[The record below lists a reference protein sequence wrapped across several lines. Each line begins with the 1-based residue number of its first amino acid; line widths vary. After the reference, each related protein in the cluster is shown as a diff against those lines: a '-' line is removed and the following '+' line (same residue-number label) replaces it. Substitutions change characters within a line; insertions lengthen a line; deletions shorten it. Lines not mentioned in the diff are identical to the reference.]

1 MARGK
6 KNDKQYFV
14 ITIGLDCTDLD
25 IKILNKRFEIARHMY
40 NKTLAHAIKR
50 LSLLRKDK
58 NYREFLSIYH
68 DLKLKISKISCRP
81 HGDSKTKEEKELK
94 KLEKEFKYVKK
105 ELTDLQ
111 RTYGLSEFQL
121 HEFIA
126 VSKRNFERNIDINTA
141 QAIASTVWKSISTNL
156 FGNSKKCHFKKHGT
170 LTSVEGKTNKS
181 GIILRKKKI
190 TKTRL
195 SKKDKQNP
203 KKKQKLIKETVEKDC
218 LVWNGLQIP
227 VKYRKDDLFI
237 QECIELYKPQYCR
250 IVKKIVKGEDKFYLQ
265 LIIEGVAPSKRKN
278 DGSFRNEINSK
289 KTVGRVG
296 IDIGTQTIATVSKN
310 KCRLMEF
317 APKSNQFDREIFL
330 TQRALDRSR
339 RTTNPNNY
347 NKDGTIK
354 QGIKIPDGHVAN
366 GKARCSK
373 LNWVRSKG
381 YMKLIY
387 KLKELYRLKSVYVE
401 HSHNILANQILIE
414 GSDIFVENMNYKALS
429 KRAKFKEGEEL
440 NKKGKNKRKK
450 RFGKSIGNKSP
461 GKFLT
466 VLNTKLQYQ
475 GKSLNKVNNYTFKAS
490 QYNHIDNE
498 YKKENLNTRNKI
510 IGKRKVQRD
519 LYSAFL
525 MYCSNDDLQTAN
537 QEMCIKEFDNFIK
550 NHNIEI
556 ARLTGLKKDGTKFPS
571 SMGIK

>member
-1 MARGK
+1 MARGNR
-6 KNDKQYFV
+6 NDKQYFV
-14 ITIGLDCTDLD
+14 VTIGLDCTDLD
-25 IKILNKRFEIARHMY
+25 TKILNKRFEIARHMY

-58 NYREFLSIYH
+58 KYKEL
-68 DLKLKISKISCRP
+68 LKIYYDLDSKISR
-81 HGDSKTKEEKELK
+81 TKEEKELK
-94 KLEKEFKYVKK
+94 KLEKEFKSIKK

-111 RTYGLSEFQL
+111 RTFGLSEFQL
-121 HEFIA
+121 HDFIS

-141 QAIASTVWKSISTNL
+141 QAIASTVWKSISSNL
-156 FGNSKKCHFKKHGT
+156 FRDGKKCHFKKHGT

-203 KKKQKLIKETVEKDC
+203 NKKQKLIKETIEKDC
-218 LVWNGLQIP
+218 LIWNGLQIP

-237 QECIELYKPQYCR
+237 QECIECYKPQYCR
-250 IVKKIVKGEDKFYLQ
+250 IVKKIVKGKDKFYLQ
-265 LIIEGVAPSKRKN
+265 LIIDGVAPPKRKK
-278 DGSFRNEINSK
+278 DGSFRNPINST
-289 KTVGRVG
+289 KTEIEKHIANGEAYCSNGRVG

-310 KCRLMEF
+310 KCRLIEL

-330 TQRALDRSR
+330 TQRALNRSR
-339 RTTNPNNY
+339 RTINPNNY

-354 QGIKIPDGHVAN
+354 RGIKLSWI
-366 GKARCSK
+366 
-373 LNWVRSKG
+373 RSKS

-387 KLKELYRLKSVYVE
+387 KLKELHRLKSAYVE
-401 HSHNILANQILIE
+401 HSHNALANEILAE

-466 VLNTKLQYQ
+466 ILNTKLQYQ

-498 YKKENLNTRNKI
+498 YKKESLNSRNKI

-525 MYCSNDDLQTAN
+525 IYCSNDDLQTAN
-537 QEMCIKEFDNFIK
+537 QEMCNKEFDNFIK
-550 NHNIEI
+550 NHNLEI
-556 ARLTGLKKDGTKFPS
+556 DRLTHLKKDGVKLPS

>member
-14 ITIGLDCTDLD
+14 VTIGLDCTDLD

-40 NKTLAHAIKR
+40 NKTLSHAIKR

-58 NYREFLSIYH
+58 KYKEFLVLYH
-68 DLKLKISKISCRP
+68 NLDSKISKISCRP
-81 HGDSKTKEEKELK
+81 HSDSKTKDEKELK
-94 KLEKEFKYVKK
+94 KLEKEFNSIKK

-111 RTYGLSEFQL
+111 RAFGLSEFQL
-121 HEFIA
+121 HDFIA

-141 QAIASTVWKSISTNL
+141 QAIASTVWKSISSNL
-156 FGNSKKCHFKKHGT
+156 FRDGKKCHFKKYGT

-190 TKTRL
+190 TTTRL

-203 KKKQKLIKETVEKDC
+203 NKKQKLIKETIEKDC

-237 QECIELYKPQYCR
+237 QESLELYKPQYCR
-250 IVKKIVKGEDKFYLQ
+250 IVKKVVKGKDKFYLQ
-265 LIIEGVAPSKRKN
+265 FIIEGVAPPKRKK
-278 DGSFRNEINSK
+278 DGSFRNETNSK
-289 KTVGRVG
+289 KTEGRVG

-310 KCRLMEF
+310 KCRLVEL

-339 RTTNPNNY
+339 RATNPNNY

-354 QGIKIPDGHVAN
+354 RGI
-366 GKARCSK
+366 R

-381 YMKLIY
+381 YIKLIY
-387 KLKELYRLKSVYVE
+387 KLKELHRLKSAYVE
-401 HSHNILANQILIE
+401 HSHNILANQILAE

-466 VLNTKLQYQ
+466 ILNTKLQYQ

-490 QYNHIDNE
+490 QYNHVTNE
-498 YKKENLNTRNKI
+498 YKKESLNTRNKV
-510 IGKRKVQRD
+510 IGKQKVQRD

-525 MYCSNDDLQTAN
+525 MYCSNDALQSAN
-537 QEMCIKEFDNFIK
+537 QEMCNKEFNNFIK
-550 NHNIEI
+550 NHNLEI
-556 ARLTGLKKDGTKFPS
+556 DRLTQLKKDGVKLPS

>member
-14 ITIGLDCTDLD
+14 VTIGLDCTDLD

-58 NYREFLSIYH
+58 KYKELLVLYH
-68 DLKLKISKISCRP
+68 DLDSKI
-81 HGDSKTKEEKELK
+81 SKTKEEKELK
-94 KLEKEFKYVKK
+94 KLEKKFNSIKK
-105 ELTDLQ
+105 ELTNLQ
-111 RTYGLSEFQL
+111 RAFGLSEFQL
-121 HEFIA
+121 HDFIT

-141 QAIASTVWKSISTNL
+141 QAIASTVWKSISSNL
-156 FGNSKKCHFKKHGT
+156 FRDGKKCHFKKYGT
-170 LTSVEGKTNKS
+170 LTSVEGKDNKS
-181 GIILRKKKI
+181 GILLRKKKI

-203 KKKQKLIKETVEKDC
+203 KKKQKLIKETIEKDC

-237 QECIELYKPQYCR
+237 QECIECYKPQYCR
-250 IVKKIVKGEDKFYLQ
+250 IVKKVVKGKDKFYIQ
-265 LIIEGVAPSKRKN
+265 LIVEGVAPPKRKK
-278 DGSFRNEINSK
+278 DGSFRNPINSI
-289 KTVGRVG
+289 KTEGTVG
-296 IDIGTQTIATVSKN
+296 IDIGIQTIATVSKN
-310 KCRLMEF
+310 KCRLMEL

-339 RTTNPNNY
+339 RATNPNNY

-354 QGIKIPDGHVAN
+354 RGV
-366 GKARCSK
+366 K
-373 LNWVRSKG
+373 LNWVRSKN
-381 YMKLIY
+381 YMKLLY
-387 KLKELYRLKSVYVE
+387 KLKELYRLKSAYVE
-401 HSHNILANQILIE
+401 HSHNTLANELISE
-414 GSDIFVENMNYKALS
+414 GSDIFVENMNYKTLS
-429 KRAKFKEGEEL
+429 KRAKFKEGEEK

-466 VLNTKLQYQ
+466 ILNTKLQYQ

-490 QYNHIDNE
+490 QYHHDKDE
-498 YKKENLNTRNKI
+498 YIKDSLNTRNKEI
-510 IGKRKVQRD
+510 AGNKVQRD

-525 MYCSNDDLQTAN
+525 IYCSNDDLQTVN
-537 QEMCIKEFDNFIK
+537 RELCIKEFDNFMK
-550 NHNIEI
+550 NHNLEI
-556 ARLTGLKKDGTKFPS
+556 DRLIQLKKDGVKLPS

>member
-1 MARGK
+1 MARGNR
-6 KNDKQYFV
+6 NDKQYFV
-14 ITIGLDCTDLD
+14 VTIGLDCTDLD

-58 NYREFLSIYH
+58 KYKEL
-68 DLKLKISKISCRP
+68 LKIYYDLDSKISR
-81 HGDSKTKEEKELK
+81 TKEEKELK
-94 KLEKEFKYVKK
+94 KLEKEFKSIKK

-111 RTYGLSEFQL
+111 RTFGLSEFQL
-121 HEFIA
+121 HDFIS
-126 VSKRNFERNIDINTA
+126 VSKRNFERNIDISTA
-141 QAIASTVWKSISTNL
+141 QAIASTVWKSISSNL
-156 FGNSKKCHFKKHGT
+156 FRDGKKCHFKKHGT

-203 KKKQKLIKETVEKDC
+203 NKKQKLIKETIEKDC

-237 QECIELYKPQYCR
+237 QECIECYKPQYCR
-250 IVKKIVKGEDKFYLQ
+250 IVKKIVKGKDKFYLQ
-265 LIIEGVAPSKRKN
+265 LIIYGVAPPKRKK
-278 DGSFRNEINSK
+278 DGSFRNPINST
-289 KTVGRVG
+289 KTEIEKHISNGEAHCSNGRVG

-310 KCRLMEF
+310 KCRLIEL

-330 TQRALDRSR
+330 TQRALNRSR

-354 QGIKIPDGHVAN
+354 RGIKLSWI
-366 GKARCSK
+366 
-373 LNWVRSKG
+373 RSKS

-387 KLKELYRLKSVYVE
+387 KLKELHRLKSAYVE
-401 HSHNILANQILIE
+401 HSHNALANEILAE

-466 VLNTKLQYQ
+466 ILNTKLQYQ

-498 YKKENLNTRNKI
+498 YKKESLNSRNKI

-525 MYCSNDDLQTAN
+525 IYCSNDDLQTAN
-537 QEMCIKEFDNFIK
+537 EEMCNKEFDNFIK
-550 NHNIEI
+550 NHNLEI
-556 ARLTGLKKDGTKFPS
+556 DRLTHLKKDGIKLPY

>member
-14 ITIGLDCTDLD
+14 VTIGLDCTDLD

-58 NYREFLSIYH
+58 KYKELLVLYH
-68 DLKLKISKISCRP
+68 DLDSKI
-81 HGDSKTKEEKELK
+81 SKTKEEKELK
-94 KLEKEFKYVKK
+94 KLEKKFNSIKK
-105 ELTDLQ
+105 ELTNLQ
-111 RTYGLSEFQL
+111 RAFGLSEFQL
-121 HEFIA
+121 HDFIT

-141 QAIASTVWKSISTNL
+141 QAIASTVWKSISSNL
-156 FGNSKKCHFKKHGT
+156 FRDGKKCHFKKYGT
-170 LTSVEGKTNKS
+170 LTSVEGKDNKS
-181 GIILRKKKI
+181 GILLRKKKI

-203 KKKQKLIKETVEKDC
+203 KKKQKLIKETIEKDC

-237 QECIELYKPQYCR
+237 QECIECYKPQYCR
-250 IVKKIVKGEDKFYLQ
+250 IVKKVVKGKDKFYIQ
-265 LIIEGVAPSKRKN
+265 LIVEGVAPPKRKK
-278 DGSFRNEINSK
+278 DGSFRNPINSI
-289 KTVGRVG
+289 KTEGTVG
-296 IDIGTQTIATVSKN
+296 IDIGIQTIATVSKN
-310 KCRLMEF
+310 KCRLMEL

-339 RTTNPNNY
+339 RATNPNNY

-354 QGIKIPDGHVAN
+354 RGV
-366 GKARCSK
+366 K
-373 LNWVRSKG
+373 LNWVRSKN
-381 YMKLIY
+381 YMKLLY
-387 KLKELYRLKSVYVE
+387 KLKELYRLKSAYVE
-401 HSHNILANQILIE
+401 HSHNTLANELISE
-414 GSDIFVENMNYKALS
+414 GSDIFVENMNYKTLS
-429 KRAKFKEGEEL
+429 KRAKFKEGEEK

-461 GKFLT
+461 SKFLT
-466 VLNTKLQYQ
+466 ILNTKLQYQ

-490 QYNHIDNE
+490 QYHHDKDE
-498 YKKENLNTRNKI
+498 YIKDSLNTRNKEI
-510 IGKRKVQRD
+510 AGNKVQRD

-525 MYCSNDDLQTAN
+525 IYCSNDDLQTVN
-537 QEMCIKEFDNFIK
+537 RELCIKEFDNFMK
-550 NHNIEI
+550 NHNLEI
-556 ARLTGLKKDGTKFPS
+556 DRLIQLKKDGVKLPS

>member
-1 MARGK
+1 MARGNR
-6 KNDKQYFV
+6 NDKQYFV
-14 ITIGLDCTDLD
+14 VTIGLDCTDLD
-25 IKILNKRFEIARHMY
+25 TKILNKRFEIARHMY

-58 NYREFLSIYH
+58 KYKEL
-68 DLKLKISKISCRP
+68 LKIYYDLDSKISR
-81 HGDSKTKEEKELK
+81 TKEEKELK
-94 KLEKEFKYVKK
+94 KLEKEFKSIKK

-111 RTYGLSEFQL
+111 RTFGLSEFQL
-121 HEFIA
+121 HDFIS

-141 QAIASTVWKSISTNL
+141 QAIASTVWKSISSNL
-156 FGNSKKCHFKKHGT
+156 FRDGKKCHFKKHGT

-203 KKKQKLIKETVEKDC
+203 NKKQKLIKETIEKDC
-218 LVWNGLQIP
+218 LIWNGLQIP

-237 QECIELYKPQYCR
+237 QECIECYKPQYCR
-250 IVKKIVKGEDKFYLQ
+250 IVKKIVKGKDKFYLQ
-265 LIIEGVAPSKRKN
+265 LIIDGVAPPKRKK
-278 DGSFRNEINSK
+278 DGSFRNPVNSTKTEIEKHIANGEAYCSN
-289 KTVGRVG
+289 GRVG
-296 IDIGTQTIATVSKN
+296 IDIGTQTLATVSKN
-310 KCRLMEF
+310 KCRLIEL

-330 TQRALDRSR
+330 TQRALNRSR
-339 RTTNPNNY
+339 RTINPNNY

-354 QGIKIPDGHVAN
+354 RGIKLSWI
-366 GKARCSK
+366 
-373 LNWVRSKG
+373 RSKS

-387 KLKELYRLKSVYVE
+387 KLKELHRLKSAYVE
-401 HSHNILANQILIE
+401 HSHNALANEILAE

-466 VLNTKLQYQ
+466 ILNTKLQYQ

-498 YKKENLNTRNKI
+498 YKKESLNSRNKI

-525 MYCSNDDLQTAN
+525 IYCSNDDLQTAN
-537 QEMCIKEFDNFIK
+537 QEMCNKEFDNFIK
-550 NHNIEI
+550 NHNLEI
-556 ARLTGLKKDGTKFPS
+556 DRLTHLKKDGVKLPS

>member
-1 MARGK
+1 MARGNR
-6 KNDKQYFV
+6 NDKQYFV
-14 ITIGLDCTDLD
+14 VTIGLDCTDLD

-58 NYREFLSIYH
+58 KYKEL
-68 DLKLKISKISCRP
+68 LKIYYGLDSKISR
-81 HGDSKTKEEKELK
+81 TKEEKELK
-94 KLEKEFKYVKK
+94 KLEKEFKSIKK

-111 RTYGLSEFQL
+111 RTFGLSEFQL
-121 HEFIA
+121 HDFIS

-141 QAIASTVWKSISTNL
+141 QAIASTVWKSISSNL
-156 FGNSKKCHFKKHGT
+156 FRDGKKCHFKKHGT

-203 KKKQKLIKETVEKDC
+203 NKKQKLIKETIEKDC

-237 QECIELYKPQYCR
+237 QECIECYKPQYCR
-250 IVKKIVKGEDKFYLQ
+250 IVKKIVKGKDKFYLQ
-265 LIIEGVAPSKRKN
+265 LIIDGVAPPKRKK
-278 DGSFRNEINSK
+278 DGSFRNPINST
-289 KTVGRVG
+289 KTEIEKHISNGEAHCSNGRVG

-310 KCRLMEF
+310 KCRLIEL

-330 TQRALDRSR
+330 TQRALNRSR

-347 NKDGTIK
+347 NKDGTVK
-354 QGIKIPDGHVAN
+354 RGIKLSWI
-366 GKARCSK
+366 
-373 LNWVRSKG
+373 RSKS

-387 KLKELYRLKSVYVE
+387 KLKELHRLKSAYVE
-401 HSHNILANQILIE
+401 HSHNALANEILAE

-466 VLNTKLQYQ
+466 ILNTKLQYQ

-498 YKKENLNTRNKI
+498 YKKESLNSRNKI

-525 MYCSNDDLQTAN
+525 IYCSNDDLQTAN
-537 QEMCIKEFDNFIK
+537 QEMCNKEFDNFIK
-550 NHNIEI
+550 NHNLEI
-556 ARLTGLKKDGTKFPS
+556 DRLTHLKKDGVKLPS

>member
-1 MARGK
+1 MARGNR
-6 KNDKQYFV
+6 NDKQYFV
-14 ITIGLDCTDLD
+14 VTIGLDCTDLD
-25 IKILNKRFEIARHMY
+25 TKILNKRFEIARHMY

-58 NYREFLSIYH
+58 KYKEL
-68 DLKLKISKISCRP
+68 LKIYYDLDSKISR
-81 HGDSKTKEEKELK
+81 TKEEKELK
-94 KLEKEFKYVKK
+94 KLEKEFKSIKK

-111 RTYGLSEFQL
+111 RTFGLSEFQL
-121 HEFIA
+121 HDFIS

-141 QAIASTVWKSISTNL
+141 QAIASTVWKSISSNL
-156 FGNSKKCHFKKHGT
+156 FRDGKKCHFKKHGT

-203 KKKQKLIKETVEKDC
+203 NKKQKLIKETIEKDC
-218 LVWNGLQIP
+218 LIWNGLQIP

-237 QECIELYKPQYCR
+237 QECIECYKPQYCR
-250 IVKKIVKGEDKFYLQ
+250 IVKKIVKGKDKFYLQ
-265 LIIEGVAPSKRKN
+265 LIIDGVAPPKRKK
-278 DGSFRNEINSK
+278 DGSFRNPINST
-289 KTVGRVG
+289 KTEIEKHIANSEAHCSNSRVG

-310 KCRLMEF
+310 KCRLIEL

-330 TQRALDRSR
+330 TQRALNRSR
-339 RTTNPNNY
+339 RTINPNNY

-354 QGIKIPDGHVAN
+354 RGIKLSWI
-366 GKARCSK
+366 
-373 LNWVRSKG
+373 RSKS

-387 KLKELYRLKSVYVE
+387 KLKELHRLKSAYVE
-401 HSHNILANQILIE
+401 HSHNALANEILAE

-466 VLNTKLQYQ
+466 ILNTKLQYQ

-498 YKKENLNTRNKI
+498 YKKESLNSRNKI

-525 MYCSNDDLQTAN
+525 IYCSNDDLQTAN
-537 QEMCIKEFDNFIK
+537 QEMCNKEFDNFIK
-550 NHNIEI
+550 NHNLEI
-556 ARLTGLKKDGTKFPS
+556 DRLTHLKKDGVKLPS